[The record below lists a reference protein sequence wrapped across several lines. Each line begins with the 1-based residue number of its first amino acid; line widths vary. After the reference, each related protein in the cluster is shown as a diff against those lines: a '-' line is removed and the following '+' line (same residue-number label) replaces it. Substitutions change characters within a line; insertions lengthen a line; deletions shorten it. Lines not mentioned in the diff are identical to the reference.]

1 MLLIGPR
8 GLIDCNPAAVA
19 SLRYGGKAEVLA
31 RDLAG
36 LSPEFQPD
44 GRRSDERAKEL
55 SATAFAEG
63 SLRFGWMLRR
73 ADGEPI
79 PSEFTLTAVDADGG
93 PALVALWGDAD
104 GREGAGRA
112 VTSDASYRE
121 IFDLSNE
128 AIYVHDKD
136 DGRIVDVNKKAC
148 EIHGYGLDEF
158 KQLGMSAMMTE
169 PPYSE
174 ADAAPFLRN
183 AIAGEPQLFEWLSK
197 DRSGRRFWMEVSLK
211 RAAIGGQDRILSTA
225 RDITERKQ
233 AEAALRR
240 AHEEL
245 QRAHEGL
252 ERRVSERTAEL
263 AAANSAL
270 QRAKEEAERANRAK
284 SEFLSRMSHELRTPM
299 NSILGFSQVLA
310 RKQLPADQRKSVE
323 HIERA
328 GRHLLNLINEV
339 LDISRIEAGRM
350 QLSSEPVSVGH
361 VVQEAITLTQPLAA
375 QRGCEV
381 RDEVGPRRD
390 YYVMADRQRLIQVL
404 LNLVSNALKYNS
416 EQSAVRVSCAE
427 RGGGVLRLSVSD
439 DGVGISPEKLG
450 RLFNPFE
457 RLGAEQ
463 TGVEGT
469 GLGLA
474 LSKGLYRAFV
484 RDSRE
489 IAEGVVVGQAG
500 WGQRLEENRRA
511 FVEAWVARAEF
522 KAKYDPMT
530 NEQYVDALFQNA
542 GVTPTAQEKK
552 ALVDGLDSSSATRA
566 EILWQVADSGS
577 FREAERNRAF
587 VLMQYFAYLR
597 RDPNAAPDV
606 DYSGWQYWLAKLDYY
621 DGDFVRAEMVRAFL
635 VSNEFRQRFGQ

>member
-1 MLLIGPR
+1 
-8 GLIDCNPAAVA
+8 
-19 SLRYGGKAEVLA
+19 
-31 RDLAG
+31 
-36 LSPEFQPD
+36 
-44 GRRSDERAKEL
+44 
-55 SATAFAEG
+55 
-63 SLRFGWMLRR
+63 
-73 ADGEPI
+73 
-79 PSEFTLTAVDADGG
+79 
-93 PALVALWGDAD
+93 
-104 GREGAGRA
+104 
-112 VTSDASYRE
+112 
-121 IFDLSNE
+121 
-128 AIYVHDKD
+128 
-136 DGRIVDVNKKAC
+136 
-148 EIHGYGLDEF
+148 
-158 KQLGMSAMMTE
+158 MMTE

-174 ADAAPFLRN
+174 ADAAPFLQK

-381 RDEVGPRRD
+381 RDEVGPRCD

-416 EQSAVRVSCAE
+416 GPGAVRVSCAE

-474 LSKGLYRAFV
+474 LSKGLIEAMRGRMGVESAPGEGSTFWVELPIVESPRARLERTHDDV
-484 RDSRE
+484 ANLADGLAVERGSCILYVEDNLANLSLIETILAERE
-489 IAEGVVVGQAG
+489 DIRLLSALQGRLGLDLAREHRPDVVLLDLHLPDMQGDEVLRRLKADPRTAGIPVVVISADATSGHIQQVMAEGARAYLTKPLDVDEFLKT
-500 WGQRLEENRRA
+500 LEEALNA
-511 FVEAWVARAEF
+511 
-522 KAKYDPMT
+522 
-530 NEQYVDALFQNA
+530 DA
-542 GVTPTAQEKK
+542 
-552 ALVDGLDSSSATRA
+552 
-566 EILWQVADSGS
+566 
-577 FREAERNRAF
+577 
-587 VLMQYFAYLR
+587 
-597 RDPNAAPDV
+597 
-606 DYSGWQYWLAKLDYY
+606 
-621 DGDFVRAEMVRAFL
+621 
-635 VSNEFRQRFGQ
+635 